1 MRQNTPQTA
10 ALLSSRRA
18 SIAATVR
25 AEIGRAAARQ
35 ADVANH
41 LEISQSALSKRL
53 KGSVRF
59 TAEELVSIAE
69 LLRIPPAVLL
79 GDDRASA

>member
-1 MRQNTPQTA
+1 MRQKTPHTA

-18 SIAATVR
+18 AIAATVR
-25 AEIGRAAARQ
+25 AEISRADARQ
-35 ADVANH
+35 TDVANH
-41 LEISQSALSKRL
+41 LQISQSALSKRL
-53 KGSVRF
+53 KGTVRF

-69 LLRIPPAVLL
+69 LLRIQPAVLL

>member
-1 MRQNTPQTA
+1 MRQNNPDTA
-10 ALLSSRRA
+10 ALLPTRRS

-25 AEIGRAAARQ
+25 AEISRADARQ
-35 ADVANH
+35 AVVAEH
-41 LEISQSALSKRL
+41 LQISQSALSKRL
-53 KGSVRF
+53 KGTVRF

-69 LLRIPPAVLL
+69 LLGIPPAVLL